1 MSEFEDVMSAAMC
14 ALENGEPVALATV
27 VKSRGSTPR
36 HAGARMIVYRDGRC
50 AGTVGGATLEQ
61 KVIEDSLAVLSD
73 GQSRLKDY
81 IFSTRDEDRSNSVG
95 LCGGSVEVY
104 IEKLNPDPTLM
115 IIGAGHIALPLSRMA
130 RELEMRVIIVDD
142 RAEYANK
149 DRFPDAAQIHVVSY
163 DQKTETLAPIPITI
177 TPSTFVVVA
186 TWGWDAPALEQVL
199 KQNPAYVGLVAS
211 KTKWR
216 AISEMLKGRGIGDE
230 AISRVHAPVGL
241 DLGAETPAEVAL
253 AIIAEILKV
262 RKHATGKEL
271 IEIKKKSGEYLL

>member
-1 MSEFEDVMSAAMC
+1 MR
-14 ALENGEPVALATV
+14 ALENGEPVALAMV
-27 VKSRGSTPR
+27 VRSRGSTPR
-36 HAGARMIVYRDGRC
+36 HAGARMIVFGDGRC
-50 AGTVGGATLEQ
+50 VGTVGGATLEQ
-61 KVIEDSLAVLSD
+61 KVIEDSLATLSD
-73 GQSRLKDY
+73 GQSRLNNY
-81 IFSTRDEDRSNSVG
+81 VFSTREEDRSNSVG

-115 IIGAGHIALPLSRMA
+115 IIGAGHIALPLSRLA
-130 RELEMRVIIVDD
+130 RELEMRLIVVDD

-149 DRFPDAAQIHVVSY
+149 DRFPQAAEIHVLPY
-163 DQKTETLAPIPITI
+163 DPKTETLAPLPVTI
-177 TPSTFVVVA
+177 TPSTYVVVA

-216 AISEMLKGRGIGDE
+216 AISEMLKGRGISDE
-230 AISRVHAPVGL
+230 AIAKVHAPIGL

-262 RKHATGKEL
+262 RKHATASE
-271 IEIKKKSGEYLL
+271 

>member
-1 MSEFEDVMSAAMC
+1 MSEFEDVMSAAMR
-14 ALENGEPVALATV
+14 ALESGEPIALATV
-27 VKSRGSTPR
+27 VRSRGSTPR
-36 HAGARMIVYRDGRC
+36 HAGARMIVFGDGRC
-50 AGTVGGATLEQ
+50 VGTVGGATLEQ
-61 KVIEDSLAVLSD
+61 KVIEDSLATLSD
-73 GQSRLKDY
+73 GQSRLNNY
-81 IFSTRDEDRSNSVG
+81 VFSTRQEDRSNSVG
-95 LCGGSVEVY
+95 LCGGSVDVY

-130 RELEMRVIIVDD
+130 HELEMRLIVVDD

-149 DRFPDAAQIHVVSY
+149 DRFPQASEIHILPY
-163 DQKTETLAPIPITI
+163 DEKIETLAPLPVTI
-177 TPSTFVVVA
+177 TPSTYVVVA

-216 AISEMLKGRGIGDE
+216 AISEMLKGRGISDE
-230 AISRVHAPVGL
+230 TIAKVHAPIGL

-262 RKHATGKEL
+262 RKHATAAASE
-271 IEIKKKSGEYLL
+271 

>member
-1 MSEFEDVMSAAMC
+1 MSEFEEVMHAAMR

-50 AGTVGGATLEQ
+50 VGTVGGATLEQ

-73 GQSRLKDY
+73 GQSRLNNY
-81 IFSTRDEDRSNSVG
+81 VFSMREEDRSNSVG

-104 IEKLNPDPTLM
+104 IEKLNPDPALM
-115 IIGAGHIALPLSRMA
+115 IIGAGHIALPLARMA
-130 RELEMRVIIVDD
+130 HELEMRVIVVDD
-142 RAEYANK
+142 RADYANK
-149 DRFPDAAQIHVVSY
+149 DRFPYAAEVHVVGY
-163 DQKTETLAPIPITI
+163 DSKTESLAPIPVAITS
-177 TPSTFVVVA
+177 STFVVVA

-216 AISEMLKGRGIGDE
+216 AISEMLKGRGISEE

-241 DLGAETPAEVAL
+241 DLSAETPAEVAL

-271 IEIKKKSGEYLL
+271 KVN